1 MQTPFTTLV
10 SGSIRAQIQQIYS
23 LTGPYTSFYGCGTQQ
38 FQNQSSH
45 ISQSIEKWLNFTLTL
60 RYTGG
65 GHYDHPLA
73 KTAPIHY
80 WVTFEGPHCGTIPIS

>member
-1 MQTPFTTLV
+1 MVQQNMECKIPCFHM
-10 SGSIRAQIQQIYS
+10 QQIVQ
-23 LTGPYTSFYGCGTQQ
+23 GQEDVKP
-38 FQNQSSH
+38 N
-45 ISQSIEKWLNFTLTL
+45 LTL